1 MARTGW
7 NFAPVIAL
15 LLPLAVAGT
24 SGAKGDPAT
33 REQVLAVLQAPEGG
47 PDPDAEGVAKRRLV
61 ERGDRMR
68 ERFDAH
74 LETLGFDDEG
84 DAAAAVFTLV
94 LPGIGTCALAFDWFD
109 PETLEAQY
117 GVDIR
122 REGEMLEVRKGSCQ
136 DMDGAS
142 VLPAV
147 QDGDG
152 ARIEDAGMTILVEG
166 AFMSRGGGRRSP

>member
-1 MARTGW
+1 MARIRW
-7 NFAPVIAL
+7 SFALVVAL

-24 SGAKGDPAT
+24 SWAKGDPAT

-74 LETLGFDDEG
+74 LETLRFGNES

-94 LPGIGTCALAFDWFD
+94 LPDIGTCALAFDGFD

-117 GVDIR
+117 GVDVR
-122 REGEMLEVRKGSCQ
+122 REGETLEVRKGSCQ
-136 DMDGAS
+136 DLNGDP

-147 QDGDG
+147 QDGDS
-152 ARIEDAGMTILVEG
+152 ARIEDAGMAILVEG
-166 AFMSRGGGRRSP
+166 VFLSRGGGRRSP